1 MMPVPPAQPVQPVL
15 HDVARLVRDQL
26 HRYSAAVLPFRLD
39 GDHVPPLVHAGT
51 DEAARH
57 VGQLS
62 QALKAAQRAGRE
74 HFLLLGAGDG
84 RLSDALVTALPEQVT
99 LTVLEPH
106 PARVRSA
113 MEAGRMQWWRESGR
127 HRLVTDT
134 SSWALLLLLVQ
145 AGMTPANT
153 TMMLHPQLT
162 GKERAWCRD
171 WQRLFA
177 GVKET
182 AGWQDSEH
190 DSQQGSQHAGQRK
203 EAGLRPDAPLALGLI
218 AHPDEP
224 NLAGFF
230 AQIPD
235 WLHEVV
241 VVWDAAEMHAVPQ
254 AARVALSA
262 CAVPVREFARPLGGN
277 FAAQRNA
284 VLDACSTEWIFFLDG
299 DERLSAKGWSALP
312 ALMQSGVGG
321 FAFPRWTRMGSE
333 AECRAGFGLWP
344 DVQLRL
350 FRKGKETRF
359 ERNVHEVVRNVCG
372 SLGLALTIHIDH
384 YSHLWKDMDILA
396 QKLRAFDEAAGR
408 NAMHRLSEEYPAV
421 PCELF
426 GVLEGLFKED
436 RFLLLPVAT

>member
-1 MMPVPPAQPVQPVL
+1 MMPVPPAQPVPPVQPASR
-15 HDVARLVRDQL
+15 DAERLVRDQL

-39 GDHVPPLVHAGT
+39 GDHLPTPVRASA
-51 DEAARH
+51 DEAAR
-57 VGQLS
+57 QFS

-74 HFLLLGAGDG
+74 HFLLLGTGDG
-84 RLSDALVTALPEQVT
+84 RLPDALAVGLPEHVT

-106 PARVRSA
+106 PGRVRLA
-113 MEAGRMQWWRESGR
+113 MEEGRMQWWRDSGR

-134 SSWALLLLLVQ
+134 SSWALLMLLVQ
-145 AGMTPANT
+145 AGMSSGNT

-162 GKERAWCRD
+162 ENERVWCRD
-171 WQRLFA
+171 WQRLFT
-177 GVKET
+177 GVKEVVK
-182 AGWQDSEH
+182 DH
-190 DSQQGSQHAGQRK
+190 GSKRN
-203 EAGLRPDAPLALGLI
+203 EAGVPPVTPLTLGLI

-230 AQIPD
+230 AQVPD

-241 VVWDAAEMHAVPQ
+241 VVWDAANMHAVPQ
-254 AARVALSA
+254 SARSAAGA
-262 CAVPVREFARPLGGN
+262 CAVTVREFARPLGGN

-312 ALMQSGVGG
+312 ALMHSGAGG

-333 AECRAGFGLWP
+333 AVCRAGFGLWP

-350 FRKGKETRF
+350 FRRGEKTRF
-359 ERNVHEVVRNVCG
+359 ERTVHEVVRDVCG

-384 YSHLWKDMDILA
+384 YSHLWKDMDMLA

-426 GVLEGLFKED
+426 GVLEGLCKED